1 LAVVYRSTARRY
13 ARSRDVEREYVCDVR
28 RLRASRLNDDE
39 IGRDDADRNGPSRL
53 KRHGRGIRNSVTS
66 DLRRTHAS
74 GKRKK
79 WAIFLPALP
88 EPGEGEL
95 CTCTLGTRRRGSKQT
110 RGGFG
115 WFRRRHVVEDGRS
128 IGARPYLTPDYCLV
142 WLCRMEAAAKLVRSI
157 ALYLQVR

>member
-66 DLRRTHAS
+66 DLRRTHAI

-95 CTCTLGTRRRGSKQT
+95 CTCTLGTRRRGRRVAGLGGSEGVTWSKMADRLAHVHTLHQIIVWS
-110 RGGFG
+110 GFVG
-115 WFRRRHVVEDGRS
+115 WRPRPNLS
-128 IGARPYLTPDYCLV
+128 AR
-142 WLCRMEAAAKLVRSI
+142 
-157 ALYLQVR
+157 